1 MTSKE
6 LNEMYATPYT
16 GENTNKTHFPMEGF
30 NNVAIETY
38 GEFTRKGTE
47 SFIEYFKEHLN
58 RDSVF
63 YDLGS
68 GLGKMVIHIGEAT
81 EVKKS
86 IGIEYSRERHLVA
99 SKLKETFAS
108 KNNRISL
115 INSDIFKQ
123 SLSDATIVYFD
134 NTCYSNEGCTRVYN
148 ALPDGCLITYKRFFR
163 NIALSE
169 QINIKDCEFDR
180 TYFQKSLYM
189 HIKGDK

>member
-38 GEFTRKGTE
+38 GEFTRK
-47 SFIEYFKEHLN
+47 
-58 RDSVF
+58 
-63 YDLGS
+63 GS